1 MPPLLFRLVLLVS
14 CAHAL
19 VHVYELAFSSVEQ
32 LVATDFHVG
41 TATTGELARNFRL
54 PFGLLAIVTG
64 LLTDWLG
71 ARRMLI
77 VYLAGSGLASLA
89 ISQSSSLYSLGW
101 TLFLLGSFA
110 SIYHPAGLALISQQ
124 TSLANRPRALGLHGI
139 FGSLGIGGA
148 PFLAG
153 SLLPLMHDSWRDY
166 YLILT
171 LPGILLAIVFILRLK
186 PVVPDDAPQSSFQKE
201 SEPTAARDVHP
212 EDHARWGSFA
222 LLTIF
227 GALSGFIYAPFVTF
241 LPRYIHGAKI
251 TIGSLSPSAT
261 WNFVSGLVLL
271 LGMLGQYTAGRIA
284 KPHALEPLLAKILFM
299 NAPLLA
305 WMAVAE
311 GATRVLAAGLFA
323 LVHFM
328 NQPVYNSLIASYTPR
343 KWRSLAYGF
352 SFMTSFGVGSLGPW
366 AIGNI
371 PSVQTGYYILAGV
384 ALSAALVAV
393 VLAIINRPKV
403 ESAV

>member
-1 MPPLLFRLVLLVS
+1 MPPRLFHLVLLVS

-32 LVATDFHVG
+32 LVASDFHVS
-41 TATTGELARNFRL
+41 TEITGELARDFRL
-54 PFGLLAIVTG
+54 PFGLLAIVAG

-71 ARRMLI
+71 ARRMLV
-77 VYLAGSGLASLA
+77 VYLAGCGLASLA
-89 ISQSSSLYSLGW
+89 ISQSSGLPSLGW

-153 SLLPLMHDSWRDY
+153 ALLPLVDDRWQSY

-171 LPGILLAIVFILRLK
+171 LPGLMLAGLILWKLK
-186 PVVPDDAPQSSFQKE
+186 PVDPDSADEVKLAPSPPGNQVQE
-201 SEPTAARDVHP
+201 AHA
-212 EDHARWGSFA
+212 EDTARWGSFA
-222 LLTIF
+222 LLTLF
-227 GALSGFIYAPFVTF
+227 GCLSGFIYAPFVTF
-241 LPRYIHGAKI
+241 LPRYVHDAQI
-251 TIGSLSPSAT
+251 TLGSLSPSAT
-261 WNFVSGLVLL
+261 WNFISGMILM
-271 LGMLGQYTAGRIA
+271 LGMVGQYTSGRIA
-284 KPHALEPLLAKILFM
+284 RPHALEPLLAKILFM

-305 WMAVAE
+305 WMAIAE
-311 GATRVLAAGLFA
+311 GGTRVVAAGLFA

-343 KWRSLAYGF
+343 KWRSRCYGF

-366 AIGNI
+366 FIGSI
-371 PSVQTGYYILAGV
+371 PSVQVGYNILAGI
-384 ALSAALVAV
+384 ALAAALIAG
-393 VLAIINRPKV
+393 VLAMINRPRQV
-403 ESAV
+403 SAA